1 MVSTRDAQTVEHFHC
16 KYEYHAAALEDP
28 YHCPHIIDAINHTQ
42 NCAEIKDSV
51 MSCEWQSPDL
61 WWPTMEAEMYA
72 AATGYPM
79 SEEELE
85 EAAIRSKLLFRA
97 ILIRNHGRTRRKEI
111 EAIWRTI
118 SIPDSWN
125 EVADWEQWNEMID
138 LYYESRGW
146 DLETGWPYR
155 ETYERYGL
163 KDVADEMEKLGYLPK
178 HPTERWHD
186 YGEPPFVQFVENC
199 KREAESVVGA

>member
-1 MVSTRDAQTVEHFHC
+1 
-16 KYEYHAAALEDP
+16 
-28 YHCPHIIDAINHTQ
+28 
-42 NCAEIKDSV
+42 
-51 MSCEWQSPDL
+51 
-61 WWPTMEAEMYA
+61 MYA